1 MTLDSKSLSTAAS
14 PPLRGV
20 VFRAWSG
27 TRWVETAVSGL
38 DERALVGAAESLE
51 SQLAASRSGSPP
63 PGPSATTVG
72 SFDTAP
78 SRPMRDLGT
87 EGALAWVREVFRWL
101 TDVPTIKFARVSLNW
116 ADEERYYL
124 NTAGANCFQ
133 RLNRVHAGVVPVA
146 IENGRSEFDATA
158 SAASEVRRP
167 SMPSPRPRRVGFR
180 GGSFAPERESS
191 PERPDERPARPRNHG
206 DLRPRVVRPRD
217 RGRPVRSGPI
227 VPPAAPRPDR
237 LGRSS

>member
-38 DERALVGAAESLE
+38 DERALAGAAESLE

-63 PGPSATTVG
+63 PGPLATTVG

-116 ADEERYYL
+116 ADEERVL
-124 NTAGANCFQ
+124 PQ
-133 RLNRVHAGVVPVA
+133 H
-146 IENGRSEFDATA
+146 
-158 SAASEVRRP
+158 
-167 SMPSPRPRRVGFR
+167 
-180 GGSFAPERESS
+180 GGSELL
-191 PERPDERPARPRNHG
+191 PATEPRA
-206 DLRPRVVRPRD
+206 
-217 RGRPVRSGPI
+217 RGRRSGG
-227 VPPAAPRPDR
+227 D
-237 LGRSS
+237 